1 LTPSRLRV
9 ALDFLSDCALVG
21 FATWTL
27 VAYLGMLTKL
37 RVTVLVPLWLVLFA
51 VVGALVLRFARGV
64 DTHTVRGEPRGET
77 RWTLLVVGVA
87 AGLLSAIIAIRPH
100 GVPWAVIWAFAALA
114 VGAALAARTFSYTR
128 GDVVDPPGRLLED
141 ATAALV
147 GLVFGGMSL
156 FIYDPNADDVFYVNR
171 ATATA
176 QLNHIPA
183 RDVIFTH
190 ETAKRFGGAG
200 LPVDAYSAFQGALGH
215 VVGVQGASMAYYVFP
230 PVFTFLAV
238 WAVWRLLRRWAP
250 RWPLLCFGLGCIYL
264 LWSAQLELTPGGF
277 FLTRMWQGKVAF
289 ASWLVPMLYVLIT
302 RWLGDRDARTGV
314 LLVAAGVAGLGLTS
328 SAAFV
333 VPLIAATT
341 LPALLAT
348 RDWSAVPVL
357 AVTAGF
363 PFLVAFGVSRSF
375 PVGNRFPFPGFPTE
389 WYYHAVL
396 GASAVAIAGAAG
408 IWLAPW
414 FARRGPPA
422 AVATGVAL
430 VAAVLLAPGVL
441 HVLNDVSGLSGSRA
455 LRRTLWVIPFPA
467 VVGLLAAAP
476 YDALTRRAALRLR
489 VPWAAPVAGA
499 AAIAALLIAFG
510 HPLWL
515 SHNGN
520 SLWVARPTWKT
531 NQYSLRL
538 AREILRSYKGSGP
551 ILVDRHTMRAVSLV
565 TVEPKAVMA
574 RSWYARQTDEPPART
589 RTRIALADFIMGE
602 VTLPPSELQRD
613 LADIRVGLVC
623 VRDEE
628 IDLKA
633 AVEETG
639 DYRESFRVRGKI
651 CLARRPGMP
660 PV

>member
-1 LTPSRLRV
+1 MTPSRLRV
-9 ALDFLSDCALVG
+9 AFDFLSDCALVG

-27 VAYLGMLTKL
+27 VAYLGMLTQL
-37 RVTVLVPLWLVLFA
+37 RVTVLVPLWLVFF
-51 VVGALVLRFARGV
+51 LVAGVLILRLTRGV
-64 DTHTVRGEPRGET
+64 RARAAPAEAMGET
-77 RWTLLVVGVA
+77 RSALLALGVGTGLVA
-87 AGLLSAIIAIRPH
+87 AIIAVRPH
-100 GVPWAVIWAFAALA
+100 GTPWPVVWVFAAVG
-114 VGAALAARTFSYTR
+114 VGAALTARTFRYAR
-128 GDVVDPPGRLLED
+128 ADDGDPPGRVIED
-141 ATAALV
+141 AVAAFV
-147 GLVFGGMSL
+147 AAAFGVMSL

-171 ATATA
+171 AMATA
-176 QLNHIPA
+176 QLNHIPT

-200 LPVDAYSAFQGALGH
+200 LPVDAYSAFQGALAH
-215 VVGVQGASMAYYVFP
+215 VAGVQGASMAYYVFP

-238 WAVWRLLRRWAP
+238 WALWRLLRRWAP
-250 RWPLLCFGLGCIYL
+250 RWPLLCFGLGCVYL
-264 LWSAQLELTPGGF
+264 LWSAQLELSPGGF

-289 ASWLVPMLYVLIT
+289 ASWLVPTLYVLIT

-333 VPLIAATT
+333 VPLIAATAMF
-341 LPALLAT
+341 ALLAA
-348 RDWSAVPVL
+348 RDWSAAPVL
-357 AVTAGF
+357 AATAGF
-363 PFLVAFGVSRSF
+363 PFLVVFGVSRNF

-396 GASAVAIAGAAG
+396 GASAIAIAGAAG
-408 IWLAPW
+408 VWLAPW

-430 VAAVLLAPGVL
+430 VAAILLAPGVL
-441 HVLNDVSGLSGSRA
+441 HALNDVSGLSGSRA

-476 YDALTRRAALRLR
+476 YDALARRAGLRLR
-489 VPWAAPVAGA
+489 VPWAAPVACA
-499 AAIAALLIAFG
+499 SVIAALLIAFG

-515 SHNGN
+515 SHKGN
-520 SLWVARPTWKT
+520 SEWVARPTWKT

-538 AREILRSYKGSGP
+538 ARTILRSYEGSGA
-551 ILVDRHTMRAVSLV
+551 ILVDRHTMRAISLV

-589 RTRIALADFIMGE
+589 RARIELADFIMGE
-602 VTLPPSELQRD
+602 VTLPSDQLRRD
-613 LADIRVGLVC
+613 LAEIGVGLVC
-623 VRDEE
+623 VRDED
-628 IDLKA
+628 IGLKA
-633 AVEETG
+633 AVEQTG

-651 CLARRPGMP
+651 CLVRRPGTP
-660 PV
+660 SV